1 VLFLSAAGR
10 SLASCGT
17 GASEIDEQPAGEI
30 NMRNAS
36 RRTFGIRLAVLG
48 MTAALLAG
56 CVSTGQSGTANT
68 PLAIHGNKTT
78 FEIAPVLLASERSA
92 RGGAAGVKM
101 GGVPN
106 LFSVGSAGPYSE
118 PGIADLA
125 TNAETQAL
133 RISTRNPDLR
143 IIMTVSEG
151 LYRIVGRKSAG
162 IATLA
167 DLKGKRIAT
176 MPGTS
181 SGYFVHKMLKTV
193 GLTLDDVTIVP
204 ILPLTS
210 MPKALEERQV
220 DAVAIWEPEMENA
233 AVAIGDDAI
242 EFSGKGIYR
251 EVFNL
256 NTTGAALADPVKRRR
271 IVEYV
276 AEVIR
281 ASADI
286 RANPSVVWP
295 LVEAAGGY
303 SRPVIARAW
312 PHHSFPAILVP
323 DLLDVLVEEEIWLA
337 GVEKRTPRT
346 REELARLIDPTVL
359 QEAMA
364 LASR

>member
-1 VLFLSAAGR
+1 MRHARRPAAKAR
-10 SLASCGT
+10 FAII
-17 GASEIDEQPAGEI
+17 AIA
-30 NMRNAS
+30 
-36 RRTFGIRLAVLG
+36 
-48 MTAALLAG
+48 AALLAG
-56 CVSTGQSGTANT
+56 CASTGPSGTAVA

-78 FEIAPVLLASERSA
+78 FEIAPVLLASERTA
-92 RGGAAGVKM
+92 PGGAAAIRM

-106 LFSVGSAGPYSE
+106 LFSVGTQGPQLD

-133 RISTRNPDLR
+133 RISVRNPDLR

-162 IATLA
+162 ISTLA

-176 MPGTS
+176 IPGTS
-181 SGYFVHKMLKTV
+181 SGYFVHKMLKSA
-193 GLTLDDVTIVP
+193 GLTLDDVTLVP
-204 ILPLTS
+204 ILPLTG
-210 MPKALEERQV
+210 MPEALAKRQA
-220 DAVAIWEPEMENA
+220 DAAATWEPAVENA
-233 AVAIGDDAI
+233 AHAIGEDAI
-242 EFSGKGIYR
+242 EFSSKGIYR

-256 NTTGAALADPVKRRR
+256 HTTGAALADPEKRRR

-286 RANPSVVWP
+286 RADPSVAWP

-323 DLLDVLVEEEIWLA
+323 DLLDVLVDEEIWLA
-337 GVEKRTPRT
+337 GVDKREPRS
-346 REELARLIDPTVL
+346 REELARLIDASVL

-364 LASR
+364 LVRQ